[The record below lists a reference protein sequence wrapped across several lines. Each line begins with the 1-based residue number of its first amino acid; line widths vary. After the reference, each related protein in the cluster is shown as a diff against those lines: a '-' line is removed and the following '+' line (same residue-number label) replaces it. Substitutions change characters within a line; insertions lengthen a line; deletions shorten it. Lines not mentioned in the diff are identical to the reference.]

1 MLSPEQVQLK
11 EAAAQW
17 VDENLKPFAAEIDKT
32 NNMDTHHYMQQLGEL
47 GMVGITVP
55 EDYGGTGLG
64 YMEHAIIMEE
74 VSRGSGGFGLSYIA
88 HSNLCANQLTLNGNE
103 EQK

>member
-32 NNMDTHHYMQQLGEL
+32 NNMDTHHYM
-47 GMVGITVP
+47 
-55 EDYGGTGLG
+55 
-64 YMEHAIIMEE
+64 
-74 VSRGSGGFGLSYIA
+74 
-88 HSNLCANQLTLNGNE
+88 
-103 EQK
+103 